1 MGDVGGSGW
10 PRFSAMGVG
19 TWEPRVGGSPP
30 GLGRGVHARL
40 RGCSWVLRWHLAFGG
55 GSWPPGSGLGGPGAQ
70 VESWSPSS
78 PRPVPSLLYP
88 PSAGAGGLGRPLR
101 PLGVR
106 VWGHQSRALCTPGD
120 RGARAGHPASCC
132 LPQAFHVEGR
142 AGQATVAGFIQARCG
157 TSRGPWG
164 QNGRPVWPCR
174 WGAAGRDEDTEAH
187 PSLQPSSVHVRDGPA
202 SLDET
207 PVYCGRLR
215 TQGGVVRKGCERD
228 GRRTLGPSPILL
240 CAQGAP
246 LHARRS
252 ICWQ

>member
-1 MGDVGGSGW
+1 MLEGLAGRGFLRWVWGRGN
-10 PRFSAMGVG
+10 
-19 TWEPRVGGSPP
+19 P
-30 GLGRGVHARL
+30 GLGAHHPAWGEGSTPACVGAAGSCAGIWHLVVGPGLPGRA
-40 RGCSWVLRWHLAFGG
+40 WVGLGLRWRAGG
-55 GSWPPGSGLGGPGAQ
+55 L
-70 VESWSPSS
+70 PSS
-78 PRPVPSLLYP
+78 PRPEPSLLYP

-106 VWGHQSRALCTPGD
+106 VWGHQSRALCTPAD

-174 WGAAGRDEDTEAH
+174 WGAAGQDEDTEAH

-246 LHARRS
+246 LLARRS